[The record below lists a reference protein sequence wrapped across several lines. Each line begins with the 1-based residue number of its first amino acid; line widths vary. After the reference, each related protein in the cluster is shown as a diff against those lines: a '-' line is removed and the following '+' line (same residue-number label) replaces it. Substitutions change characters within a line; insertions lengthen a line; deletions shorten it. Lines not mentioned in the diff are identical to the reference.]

1 MQIPCIPVGHNN
13 SPLEASLGN
22 MDTSSVDQREPGGYM
37 EIQITALK
45 IQHKIGGINNQFPI
59 ASLLYPVSLKSK
71 IKIKPIY

>member
-1 MQIPCIPVGHNN
+1 
-13 SPLEASLGN
+13 